1 MSKQQQILFDN
12 NHYSNGNVYDTS
24 SINIIKHNNNN
35 NNCNN
40 HTGTKNNLE
49 DFIYQLKQRNEEV
62 DIDEDDGNELL
73 LDHNGQNVADSCS
86 KTMELYIS
94 NDNESTL
101 SQSSSSTTASNVSTA
116 LKLANNNQNEQSSRD
131 NLSIPYD
138 TNALLVRLAKKEKDL
153 ILAAELGKAL
163 LDRNEELSRTNE
175 QLNEEYTKNIEVCYY
190 FNIIQSNIVWCFII
204 I

>member
-1 MSKQQQILFDN
+1 MSKQQQQILFDNN

-24 SINIIKHNNNN
+24 SSSINIIQHNNSN

-62 DIDEDDGNELL
+62 DIDEDVGNGLL
-73 LDHNGQNVADSCS
+73 LDNNGQNVDDCS
-86 KTMELYIS
+86 KTMELYIN

-101 SQSSSSTTASNVSTA
+101 SQSSSASNHSSA
-116 LKLANNNQNEQSSRD
+116 IKLANNNHNEQSSRD

-175 QLNEEYTKNIEVCYY
+175 QLNEEYTKNIEVC
-190 FNIIQSNIVWCFII
+190 
-204 I
+204 